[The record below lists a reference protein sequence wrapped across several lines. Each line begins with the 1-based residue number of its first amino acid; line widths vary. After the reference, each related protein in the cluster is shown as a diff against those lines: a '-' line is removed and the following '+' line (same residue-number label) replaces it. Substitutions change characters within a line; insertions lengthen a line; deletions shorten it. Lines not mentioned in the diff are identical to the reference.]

1 VVGEQPG
8 QLASE
13 DRLVDE
19 QRGVAGGLE
28 PDVALDRRHPQDARQ
43 LPQLDL
49 LHRPGRGVAEGVQGA
64 AQPTLGGLEPPA
76 GRPGRPAGAG
86 RPLGQLVEDS
96 GHHGLVVLRERRAGE
111 VLAPGPPGTR
121 AWRCRLAGRGHERGR
136 QHPGGLVLV
145 FAHAAEQD
153 RVEADELAQGREDG
167 GGVGGPHLGRELG
180 LRQGQRA
187 RPLHQEHRLAVGV
200 DHHPADPA
208 APSGVVHGRAW
219 YPGVRPGR
227 AGGRGGAGAG
237 R

>member
-86 RPLGQLVEDS
+86 RPHGQLVEDL
-96 GHHGLVVLRERRAGE
+96 GQHGLVVPPERRAGE

-145 FAHAAEQD
+145 
-153 RVEADELAQGREDG
+153 LARSRA
-167 GGVGGPHLGRELG
+167 GPR
-180 LRQGQRA
+180 RSRRA
-187 RPLHQEHRLAVGV
+187 RAEPGGWRRHRRSTPWPGTRS
-200 DHHPADPA
+200 PAGPA
-208 APSGVVHGRAW
+208 RLPAPPPAPPGGAGAPPPSRPGCASRHRSWAGHGT
-219 YPGVRPGR
+219 GVRPGR